1 MRRHIHLVHAMR
13 GKSVRFA
20 TRSVE
25 GLKPN
30 ASSGTE
36 EVRKKKSVEA
46 LAERKR
52 KREGESD

>member
-1 MRRHIHLVHAMR
+1 MR

>member
-1 MRRHIHLVHAMR
+1 MRRHIHVVHAMR

-36 EVRKKKSVEA
+36 EVRKKK
-46 LAERKR
+46 ERR
-52 KREGESD
+52 GPGGEKEEERGRV